1 MKAHGLVSVGCIYFA
16 ARRGVFQH
24 EHNFSIMEIYPRSQ
38 RIIPTALV
46 QSNFM
51 WANAYYLHCVAREV
65 QIIYFPPSSIKR
77 LQKH

>member
-51 WANAYYLHCVAREV
+51 
-65 QIIYFPPSSIKR
+65 
-77 LQKH
+77 